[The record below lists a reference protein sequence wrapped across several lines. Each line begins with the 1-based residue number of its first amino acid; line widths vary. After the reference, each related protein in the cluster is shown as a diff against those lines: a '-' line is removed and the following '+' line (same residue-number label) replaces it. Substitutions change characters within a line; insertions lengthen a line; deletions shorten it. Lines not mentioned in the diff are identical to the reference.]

1 MTLRAVVR
9 IMFSLSF
16 DSLSFVHADCEIRA
30 SIICRPVAGRGHCG
44 PYHCTAPAPLL
55 PGEAEADYLGVA
67 ARIVAVAQPKDAIE
81 EFLTR
86 DLVDLTWEIF
96 RLRRLKAGLLR
107 AAASK
112 GVRRILSTTGYD
124 LGFKVGSSEEFA
136 AEWASGNAD
145 RRREFDEMLKKAN
158 FTVGEVMAEAF
169 AETID
174 SFERIDRMLASAEAR
189 RNNALREIDRHREA
203 LGAAMRRAID
213 EAEDAEFRDAETGS
227 DGAGALS

>member
-1 MTLRAVVR
+1 MPIAESAPASSVVPSPGADIVDR
-9 IMFSLSF
+9 I
-16 DSLSFVHADCEIRA
+16 I
-30 SIICRPVAGRGHCG
+30 G
-44 PYHCTAPAPLL
+44 TAPAPLL
-55 PGEAEADYLGVA
+55 PGEVEADYLGVA

-96 RLRRLKAGLLR
+96 RLRRLKAALLR

-112 GVRRILSTTGYD
+112 GVHRILSTTGYD

-145 RRREFDEMLKKAN
+145 RRREFDEMLRKAN

-169 AETID
+169 AEIID

-227 DGAGALS
+227 YRQERSRDE